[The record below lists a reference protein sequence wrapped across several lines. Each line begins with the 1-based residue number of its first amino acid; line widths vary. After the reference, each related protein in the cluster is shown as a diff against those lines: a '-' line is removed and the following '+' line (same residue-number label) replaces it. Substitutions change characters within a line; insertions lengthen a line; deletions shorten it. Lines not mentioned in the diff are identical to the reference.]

1 MVASGDDGKPQARH
15 VVEASMST
23 SVDWTFPVYVVQI
36 SLVTLSAIACV
47 ARVGSRQTPKGE
59 SQPSNGRLVLPIDL
73 HLGEGDSTG
82 MSIE

>member
-1 MVASGDDGKPQARH
+1 MIASGDNSKPQARH

-23 SVDWTFPVYVVQI
+23 SAARAFPIYVVQI
-36 SLVTLSAIACV
+36 SLVTLSTIPCV

-73 HLGEGDSTG
+73 HLGEMGSTG